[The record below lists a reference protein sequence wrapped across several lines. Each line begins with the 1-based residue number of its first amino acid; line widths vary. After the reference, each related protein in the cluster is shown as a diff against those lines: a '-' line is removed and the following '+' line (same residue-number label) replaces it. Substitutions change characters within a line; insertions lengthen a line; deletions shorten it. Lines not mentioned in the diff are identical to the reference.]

1 MWYLSAF
8 PVVFLATN
16 GIFISMN
23 VQTKMVMRSL
33 LAILALGSSAGC
45 AYRVSLP
52 PEDHGFIGYEY
63 SNRSMV
69 IAAEPFLSPALN
81 QSVFK
86 VDLPAGGILPIRLAI
101 TNLGPNVLAPSGL
114 PQLRDASESVWP
126 LIPAREVAKQV
137 RQSAVMNGLM
147 ARAPFLGLL
156 AAPLGL
162 ILTPLVG
169 GAADFVAS
177 HNTTTANDDMTDDLV
192 ELGYRP
198 LTIAPG
204 ATYRAFVFF
213 RVPPPARTVTD
224 IPLLTLTLS
233 IEDVTVR
240 RTLQGTI
247 TIRAPILYTRGTI
260 WDRPSMRSLRQ
271 AKSSPSAKAGV
282 VLAGLQAPPASIDA
296 ETRYR
301 QAVEAAEIGQWDT
314 ALDALGQTVQANGA
328 HQGALV
334 GRGVLRARQGHIKD
348 AAADLTQAI
357 DLGLRSADTHT
368 YRGVLW
374 ARQGEAAL
382 AVQDWTTASLLSPNF
397 PLPRYNRGMLSW
409 MQGEPE
415 KATADFEAACN
426 LGFAPACLS
435 LLDLETRSPCCPPG
449 VPVRTP
455 HPTPALP
462 VSPAP

>member
-1 MWYLSAF
+1 MKSH
-8 PVVFLATN
+8 
-16 GIFISMN
+16 
-23 VQTKMVMRSL
+23 TKTVMRSL
-33 LAILALGSSAGC
+33 LAILALYSSAGC
-45 AYRVSLP
+45 AHRVALP
-52 PEDHGFIGYEY
+52 SEDHGFIGYEY
-63 SNRSMV
+63 SNRSVV
-69 IAAEPFLSPALN
+69 IAAEPYLSPAQNLA
-81 QSVFK
+81 VFK
-86 VDLPAGGILPIRLAI
+86 ADLPAEGILPIRLAI
-101 TNLGPNVLAPSGL
+101 TNLGQNVLAPSGL
-114 PQLRDASESVWP
+114 PRLRDPGGSVWP

-177 HNTTTANDDMTDDLV
+177 HSTTTANDDMTDDLV

-204 ATYRAFVFF
+204 ATYHAFVFF

-224 IPLLTLTLS
+224 IPPLTLTLS
-233 IEDVTVR
+233 IEDATVR

-260 WDRPSMRSLRQ
+260 WDRPPGASLRR
-271 AKSSPSAKAGV
+271 AKSSPPARAGV
-282 VLAGLQAPPASIDA
+282 VLAGLQTSPAGPSPTVMDA
-296 ETRYR
+296 ETHYR
-301 QAVEAAEIGQWDT
+301 HAVEAAEIGQWDA

-334 GRGVLRARQGHIKD
+334 GRGILMARQGHIED
-348 AAADLTQAI
+348 ATAHLTQAI
-357 DLGLRSADTHT
+357 DLGSRLADTHT

-374 ARQGEAAL
+374 ARQGEGGP
-382 AVQDWTTASLLSPNF
+382 AVQDWTAASLLSPNF
-397 PLPRYNRGMLSW
+397 PLPRYNRGMLYW

-415 KATADFEAACN
+415 KAKADFEAACN

-435 LLDLETRSPCCPPG
+435 LLDLETRWPCCPPG
-449 VPVRTP
+449 VPIRTP
-455 HPTPALP
+455 HPIPASP

>member
-1 MWYLSAF
+1 
-8 PVVFLATN
+8 
-16 GIFISMN
+16 MN

-33 LAILALGSSAGC
+33 LAILALCSSAGC

-52 PEDHGFIGYEY
+52 PEDPGFIGYEY
-63 SNRSMV
+63 SNRNVV

-81 QSVFK
+81 QSVLK
-86 VDLPAGGILPIRLAI
+86 ADLPAEGILPILLTI

-114 PQLRDASESVWP
+114 PQLRDPGESVWA
-126 LIPAREVAKQV
+126 LIPIREVAKQV

-147 ARAPFLGLL
+147 ARTPFLGLL
-156 AAPLGL
+156 AAPFGL
-162 ILTPLVG
+162 LLAPLVG

-177 HNTTTANDDMTDDLV
+177 HSTTTANDDMTDDLV

-213 RVPPPARTVTD
+213 RIPPPARMVTD
-224 IPLLTLTLS
+224 IPSLTLTLS

-247 TIRAPILYTRGTI
+247 TIRTPILYTRRTI
-260 WDRPSMRSLRQ
+260 WDRPPVASMRR

-282 VLAGLQAPPASIDA
+282 VLTGLQTPPAGPPPTMIDA
-296 ETRYR
+296 ETHYR
-301 QAVEAAEIGQWDT
+301 QAVEAAEIGQWDA

-334 GRGVLRARQGHIKD
+334 GRGILRTRLGHIED
-348 AAADLTQAI
+348 ATADLTQAI
-357 DLGLRSADTHT
+357 DLGSRLADTHT

-382 AVQDWTTASLLSPNF
+382 AVQDWTTALFLSPNF
-397 PLPRYNRGMLSW
+397 PLPRYNRGTLAW

-415 KATADFEAACN
+415 KAKADFEAACN
-426 LGFAPACLS
+426 LGFAPACLA
-435 LLDLETRSPCCPPG
+435 LRDLETRKPCCPPG
-449 VPVRTP
+449 MSSTVARRQGASPGQTP

>member
-1 MWYLSAF
+1 MH
-8 PVVFLATN
+8 
-16 GIFISMN
+16 

-33 LAILALGSSAGC
+33 LALVVLCSSAGC
-45 AYRVSLP
+45 AQRVSLP
-52 PEDHGFIGYEY
+52 SEDHGFNGYEY
-63 SNRSMV
+63 SNRSV
-69 IAAEPFLSPALN
+69 LIAAEPYLSPAQNLA
-81 QSVFK
+81 VFK
-86 VDLPAGGILPIRLAI
+86 ADLPAEGILPIRLAV
-101 TNLGPNVLAPSGL
+101 TNLGPNVLAPTGL
-114 PQLRDASESVWP
+114 PQLRDPAESVWP
-126 LIPAREVAKQV
+126 LIPAREVAKKV

-204 ATYRAFVFF
+204 ATYHAFVFF
-213 RVPPPARTVTD
+213 RVPPPARTVTA

-240 RTLQGTI
+240 RTLHGTI

-282 VLAGLQAPPASIDA
+282 VLAGLQAPLAGPPLTMIDA
-296 ETRYR
+296 ETHYR
-301 QAVEAAEIGQWDT
+301 QAVEAAEIGQWDA

-435 LLDLETRSPCCPPG
+435 LRDLETRSPCCPPG
-449 VPVRTP
+449 IFSPAARRQDASPVRPP
-455 HPTPALP
+455 HPAPALP